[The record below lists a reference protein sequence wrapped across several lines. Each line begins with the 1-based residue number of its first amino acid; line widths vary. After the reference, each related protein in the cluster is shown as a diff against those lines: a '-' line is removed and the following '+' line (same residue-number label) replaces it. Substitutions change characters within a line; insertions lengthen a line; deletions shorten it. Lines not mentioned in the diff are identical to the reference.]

1 MRGVINDRYTVLR
14 TLGSGGF
21 GEVFLARD
29 GVLGREVA
37 LKVLGRRC
45 ADDGGGIERFRKEAR
60 SVASLS
66 HPNVVAVHDF
76 GQDPEDG
83 APYIVMEYVP
93 GVTLADVLE
102 GEGAL
107 APGAAV
113 AVALGVASGLEAAH
127 RRGVVHRD
135 VKPANVLL
143 AGASTTGTGA
153 PSAVKVAD
161 FGVARVVDEDT
172 LTEENDVV
180 GTAHYL
186 SPEQAT
192 GRPAGPASD
201 LYSLGVVLY
210 EMLAGR
216 RPFEAEGAESPL
228 AVAMR
233 HVTEEPDPP
242 SASNPEVPPALDA
255 LVMRLLAKDPER
267 RPASAAVL
275 AEELGRMDGSA
286 VGRGADSKFSE
297 IWADDRTVGTEGHA
311 TELRTSRIPPSSEA
325 SRGERA
331 ARGEGGGGPP
341 RRRGRRGGRLR
352 LAAPAATLLF
362 VVLLA
367 ASAGALGVERLQA
380 AAGWAAIVSPGP
392 GTTDA
397 GGEARAGQ
405 AAAETA
411 GGGPSSVKE
420 AGADA
425 GADARADAGADA
437 GARRAAVEYYEA
449 VDRENWAYTYGKL
462 DSQSREM
469 FTEDEWHQ
477 RNQWFA
483 DNEGLELA
491 SMEVD
496 ATDLSASGTH
506 AEVNV
511 RRAFENGVV
520 IDRDTD
526 FVLEEGT
533 WKHRLV
539 GRELFLFMP
548 GATHGE
554 FVEAR

>member
-45 ADDGGGIERFRKEAR
+45 ADDGGGIERFRREAC
-60 SVASLS
+60 SAASLS

-93 GVTLADVLE
+93 GVTLADVLK

-107 APGAAV
+107 APGSAA

-143 AGASTTGTGA
+143 AGAGAFGT
-153 PSAVKVAD
+153 VKVAD
-161 FGVARVVDEDT
+161 FGVARVVAEDT
-172 LTEENDVV
+172 LTEENAVV

-186 SPEQAT
+186 SPEQAM

-255 LVMRLLAKDPER
+255 LVMRLLAKNPER

-275 AEELGRMDGSA
+275 AELLAKELGRMDGSA
-286 VGRGADSKFSE
+286 AGGRADSKSSG
-297 IWADDRTVGTEGHA
+297 IGADDRTVGMEGHA
-311 TELRTSRIPPSSEA
+311 TELRTSRISPSYEA
-325 SRGERA
+325 PCGERA
-331 ARGEGGGGPP
+331 ERGEGGGGTL
-341 RRRGRRGGRLR
+341 RRRGRRRGRLR
-352 LAAPAATLLF
+352 FATTAATLLF

-367 ASAGALGVERLQA
+367 ASAGALGGERLQA
-380 AAGWAAIVSPGP
+380 AAGWVSIVPPGP
-392 GTTDA
+392 GTTDS

-411 GGGPSSVKE
+411 DGGPSGVKDDE
-420 AGADA
+420 
-425 GADARADAGADA
+425 ADARADARAGA

-449 VDRENWAYTYGKL
+449 VDRESWAYTYGKL

-469 FTEDEWHQ
+469 FTEAEWQ
-477 RNQWFA
+477 RRNRWFA

-496 ATDLSASGTH
+496 ATGLSASGTH

-511 RRAFENGVV
+511 RRTFENGVV

-526 FVLEEGT
+526 FVLEEST

-548 GATHGE
+548 GATYGE

>member
-1 MRGVINDRYTVLR
+1 MRGVANDRYTVLR
-14 TLGSGGF
+14 ALGSGGF

-29 GVLGREVA
+29 EVLGREVA
-37 LKVLGRRC
+37 LKVLHRRC
-45 ADDGGGIERFRKEAR
+45 VDDGGGIERFGREAR
-60 SVASLS
+60 SAASLS

-76 GQDPEDG
+76 GQDPVDG

-107 APGAAV
+107 APGVAA

-127 RRGVVHRD
+127 RRGVIHRD

-143 AGASTTGTGA
+143 AGAGA
-153 PSAVKVAD
+153 FGAVKVAD
-161 FGVARVVDEDT
+161 FGVARVVAEDT
-172 LTEENDVV
+172 LTEENAVV

-186 SPEQAT
+186 SPEQAM

-255 LVMRLLAKDPER
+255 LVMRLLAKDPEG
-267 RPASAAVL
+267 RPASAAIL
-275 AEELGRMDGSA
+275 AEELGRVDGRA
-286 VGRGADSKFSE
+286 VGGGTNSKSLGTG
-297 IWADDRTVGTEGHA
+297 ADDRTVETEGRA
-311 TELRTSRIPPSSEA
+311 TELGTSRILPSSEA
-325 SRGERA
+325 PRGERA
-331 ARGEGGGGPP
+331 ERGEGGGGTV
-341 RRRGRRGGRLR
+341 RRRGNRRGRRGGRLR
-352 LAAPAATLLF
+352 LAASATALF
-362 VVLLA
+362 FAVLLA
-367 ASAGALGVERLQA
+367 ASAGALGGERLQA
-380 AAGWAAIVSPGP
+380 LAGWGSTGPSGP

-397 GGEARAGQ
+397 GSEARAGQ
-405 AAAETA
+405 AAVETA
-411 GGGPSSVKE
+411 DGDPS
-420 AGADA
+420 GAKDA
-425 GADARADAGADA
+425 GADARADSSADA

-449 VDRENWAYTYGKL
+449 VDRESWAYTYGKL

-469 FTEDEWHQ
+469 FTEPEWQQ

-496 ATDLSASGTH
+496 ATGLSASGTR

-511 RRAFENGVV
+511 RRTFENGVV
-520 IDRDTD
+520 IDRDTE

-548 GATHGE
+548 GATYGE

>member
-1 MRGVINDRYTVLR
+1 MRGVANDRYTVLR
-14 TLGSGGF
+14 ALGSGGF

-29 GVLGREVA
+29 EVLGREVA

-45 ADDGGGIERFRKEAR
+45 ADDGGVIERFRREAR

-76 GQDPEDG
+76 GQDPKDG

-93 GVTLADVLE
+93 GVTLADVVDR
-102 GEGAL
+102 EGAL
-107 APGAAV
+107 APGAAA

-127 RRGVVHRD
+127 RRGVIHRD

-143 AGASTTGTGA
+143 AGSGDFG
-153 PSAVKVAD
+153 AVKVAD
-161 FGVARVVDEDT
+161 FGVARVVAEDT
-172 LTEENDVV
+172 LTEENAVV
-180 GTAHYL
+180 GTVHYL
-186 SPEQAT
+186 SPEQAM
-192 GRPAGPASD
+192 GRPVGPASD

-216 RPFEAEGAESPL
+216 RPFEAEGAQSPL

-275 AEELGRMDGSA
+275 AELLAKELGRMDDSLVSG
-286 VGRGADSKFSE
+286 GADSKSSG
-297 IWADDRTVGTEGHA
+297 IGADDRTVGMEGHA
-311 TELRTSRIPPSSEA
+311 TELRTSRIPPSYEA
-325 SRGERA
+325 PRGERA
-331 ARGEGGGGPP
+331 ERGEGGGGTL
-341 RRRGRRGGRLR
+341 RRRDRLR

-367 ASAGALGVERLQA
+367 ASAGALGGERLQA
-380 AAGWAAIVSPGP
+380 VAGWASIVLPGP
-392 GTTDA
+392 SATGA

-411 GGGPSSVKE
+411 DGSPSSAKD

-425 GADARADAGADA
+425 GADARADARAGA

-449 VDRENWAYTYGKL
+449 VDQENWAYTYGKL

-469 FTEDEWHQ
+469 FTEAEWQ
-477 RNQWFA
+477 RRNQWFA
-483 DNEGLELA
+483 DNEGLDLA

-496 ATDLSASGTH
+496 ATGLSASGTH

-539 GRELFLFMP
+539 GRELFIFMP
-548 GATHGE
+548 GATYRE